1 MSKPT
6 LVFIPGLWEGAAAF
20 SKIMHILTTQ
30 HNYPATVIPLS
41 STGTEGANA
50 PTFSSD
56 VAAIHD
62 SVEKLANEGKEISFT
77 MHSAGAFIG
86 SNAIQGLALAHR
98 KAEGKAG
105 GVRKLVY
112 LTGALLPEGYDHGQM
127 PFFETIVWD
136 C

>member
-6 LVFIPGLWEGAAAF
+6 LVFIPGLWEGVTAF
-20 SKIMHILTTQ
+20 SKVLNILTTQ
-30 HNYPATVIPLS
+30 YNYPASAISLA

-50 PTFSSD
+50 PTFSAD

-62 SVEKLANEGKEISFT
+62 KVEILANEGKEIILT
-77 MHSAGAFIG
+77 MHSAGAYIG
-86 SNAIQGLALAHR
+86 SQAIQGLSLAQR

-105 GVRKLVY
+105 GVRKLVF
-112 LTGALLPEGYDHGQM
+112 LSGGLLPEGADHGPV
-127 PFFETIVWD
+127 PFFETIVCD